1 MYLSRKQVLPEVVDM
16 FGMNSRVDDDDIGDD
31 LFGLSDAPEEAEIVD
46 DDDDV
51 DDMFGSDDDD
61 VDDMFGSDDES
72 EVAVEEQPVVEE
84 MPEPE
89 PLVDDDD
96 DDDDIDALFA

>member
-1 MYLSRKQVLPEVVDM
+1 
-16 FGMNSRVDDDDIGDD
+16 
-31 LFGLSDAPEEAEIVD
+31 
-46 DDDDV
+46 
-51 DDMFGSDDDD
+51 MFGSEDD
-61 VDDMFGSDDES
+61 S